1 MMELIV
7 NVSAD
12 WGIGMGDQLLVSIR
26 ADLRRFRELTMG
38 KTVILG
44 RKTLQ
49 TFPGGR
55 PLKGRR
61 NLILSANQALEVPG
75 AEVVHDLPE
84 LFAALA
90 PDEEAVVIG
99 GESIYRQLLPFCRIA
114 RVTKSYVNYPADR
127 FFPNLDLLP
136 NWRLESQGEMLEEN
150 GVQFQY
156 VDYVNLDPCPVPAEQ
171 ETKKKKSAS
180 PSCARPAIPI

>member
-26 ADLRRFRELTMG
+26 ADLRRFRDLTMG

-61 NLILSANQALEVPG
+61 NLILPANQALEVPG

-127 FFPNLDLLP
+127 FFPNLELLP

-171 ETKKKKSAS
+171 E
-180 PSCARPAIPI
+180 AI

>member
-1 MMELIV
+1 M
-7 NVSAD
+7 
-12 WGIGMGDQLLVSIR
+12 
-26 ADLRRFRELTMG
+26 
-38 KTVILG
+38 
-44 RKTLQ
+44 
-49 TFPGGR
+49 GGR
-55 PLKGRR
+55 RSCPHRQAVRRGEPLQFAGRIPHHDPAAHLKGRR

-171 ETKKKKSAS
+171 E
-180 PSCARPAIPI
+180 AI

>member
-1 MMELIV
+1 MELIV

-12 WGIGMGDQLLVSIR
+12 WGIGMGDRLLVSIR

-49 TFPGGR
+49 PFPSGR
-55 PLKGRR
+55 PRKGPST
-61 NLILSANQALEVPG
+61 LILSGNPDLQVPG
-75 AEVVHDLPE
+75 AEVVHDLHE
-84 LFAALA
+84 LFAALGA
-90 PDEEAVVIG
+90 EEEAVVIG
-99 GESIYRQLLPFCRIA
+99 GESIYRQLLPYCAVA

-136 NWRLESQGEMLEEN
+136 NWHLESAGELLEEN

-156 VDYVNLDPCPVPAEQ
+156 VDYVNLDPFPMPDPKED
-171 ETKKKKSAS
+171 T
-180 PSCARPAIPI
+180 

>member
-1 MMELIV
+1 MELIV
-7 NVSAD
+7 NVSAE
-12 WGIGMGDQLLVSIR
+12 WGIGMGDRLLVAIR

-55 PLKGRR
+55 PLRGRR
-61 NLILSANQALEVPG
+61 NLILSANPGLEVPG
-75 AEVVHDLPE
+75 AEVVHDLSE
-84 LFAALA
+84 LFAALS

-99 GESIYRQLLPFCRIA
+99 GESIYRQLLPYCERA

-127 FFPNLDLLP
+127 FFPDLDLLP
-136 NWRLESQGEMLEEN
+136 NWHMESEGEMLEEN
-150 GVQFQY
+150 GVQFRY
-156 VDYVNLDPCPVPAEQ
+156 VDYINTDPYPVPCAK
-171 ETKKKKSAS
+171 ETT
-180 PSCARPAIPI
+180 

>member
-7 NVSAD
+7 NVTAD
-12 WGIGMGDQLLVSIR
+12 WGIGMGDRLLVAIR
-26 ADLRRFRELTMG
+26 ADLRHFRDYTLG

-61 NLILSANQALEVPG
+61 NLILSGNPDLKVPG
-75 AEVVHDLPE
+75 AEVVHGLDE

-90 PDEEAVVIG
+90 PGEEAVVIG
-99 GESIYRQLLPFCRIA
+99 GESVYRLLLPYCSRA
-114 RVTKSYVNYPADR
+114 SVTKTAVQMPADR
-127 FFPNLDLLP
+127 FFPNLDELD
-136 NWRLESQGEMLEEN
+136 NWQMEAEGELQEEN
-150 GVQFQY
+150 GICFRFY
-156 VDYVNLDPCPVPAEQ
+156 DYVNLDPLPYPESG
-171 ETKKKKSAS
+171 ET
-180 PSCARPAIPI
+180 P